1 MNINNIEEMTMAK
14 ISDNTEVALPLRNI
28 LSMIA
33 GASVATWAYF
43 GIVERLNQI
52 ETQQHMQQ
60 NDVTMNTEFRIKW
73 PRGEMGSLPADSEQ
87 FMLIEHIA
95 GELEKLTTEIE
106 TGQAPFDQQQKLT
119 MEFYEK
125 RINQLEE
132 AIEKIKDSQLELK
145 NGH

>member
-1 MNINNIEEMTMAK
+1 MANK

-73 PRGEMGSLPADSEQ
+73 PIGEMGSLPADSEQ

-119 MEFYEK
+119 LEFYET
-125 RINQLEE
+125 RIQKLETQID
-132 AIEKIKDSQLELK
+132 ALKDK
-145 NGH
+145 MVNGQKAH

>member
-1 MNINNIEEMTMAK
+1 MANK

-87 FMLIEHIA
+87 FMLIEHLA
-95 GELEKLTTEIE
+95 QQLDELSAQIDE
-106 TGQAPFDQQQKLT
+106 GRAPHDQQQKLT
-119 MEFYEK
+119 IDFLEK
-125 RINQLEE
+125 RISELEE